1 MLFQNVFDL
10 VCFPYLV
17 LRIHVKS
24 VTIYNTVAITIFH
37 CNVFVHIKFVSGQKD
52 VCTIYSG
59 KVLSGSLVTIL
70 DIYLFQLFTLGV

>member
-1 MLFQNVFDL
+1 MSNRLQSTTL
-10 VCFPYLV
+10 LQLPYF
-17 LRIHVKS
+17 I
-24 VTIYNTVAITIFH
+24 
-37 CNVFVHIKFVSGQKD
+37 VFVHIKFVSGQKD